1 MKILF
6 VFNHPAPYK
15 VRLLNELGKYFDLSV
30 IFERQANKDRE
41 KDFYSEQKY
50 NFKNIKIKG
59 IKIKNENIFSFGIKN
74 HLKKN
79 KYDLVIMNGYSTF
92 AEMIAIK
99 YLKKKKIPYCLY
111 INGGIINKNESSLKR
126 KIKTY
131 FIKDAAYYFS
141 PDERSNQYL
150 IYYKANK
157 DKIFNYTYSTIY
169 EKEIK
174 NKLLTKEEIDILKKE
189 KGLSDFEK
197 IFISTGQLIKRK
209 NYLNLIKCWSK
220 NDKNLLIIFGK
231 GKQEKIIK
239 QYLKENNITNI
250 KLMGFANR
258 DILFS
263 YYSLA
268 DAFIFP
274 SKEDIYGHVINEALS
289 QGLPIISTKN
299 VNSSLKL
306 IKEEY
311 NGYFL
316 EKIDNKSVLDAINK
330 IDNINKENC
339 VKTAKENTIE
349 IMVKDHVEILKH
361 RL

>member
-41 KDFYSEQKY
+41 KEFYSEQKY
-50 NFKNIKIKG
+50 NFRNIKING
-59 IKIKNENIFSFGIKN
+59 LKINNENVFSFGIKN

-79 KYDLVIMNGYSTF
+79 KYDLIIMNGYSTF
-92 AEMIAIK
+92 AEMIAIR

-111 INGGIINKNESSLKR
+111 INGGIINQNESSLKR

-131 FIKDAAYYFS
+131 FIKDALYYFS
-141 PDERSNQYL
+141 PDEKSNQYL

-157 DKIFNYTYSTIY
+157 NNIFNYTYSTIY

-174 NKLLTKEEIDILKKE
+174 NNLLPNEEINILKKE
-189 KGLSDFEK
+189 KGLNNFDK
-197 IFISTGQLIKRK
+197 IFISTGQLIERK
-209 NYLNLIKCWSK
+209 NYLNLIKCWPK

-231 GKQEKIIK
+231 GKQEKLIK
-239 QYLKENNITNI
+239 KYIKDNNITNI
-250 KLMGFANR
+250 KLMGYANR
-258 DILFS
+258 EVLFS
-263 YYSLA
+263 YYSFA

-306 IKEEY
+306 IKEGY

-316 EKIDNKSVLDAINK
+316 EKIDNKSILETINK

-349 IMVKDHVEILKH
+349 IMVKEHVDILKH